1 MNRHTRQ
8 RKVLKRRFAVVITSI
23 CILAAICTLGSMI
36 FTDAKAEADDHKT
49 VYKYYKSIEINSGDT
64 LWSIAKEYKSED
76 CTTQEY
82 ISEVKLINGLATD
95 NIQDSQHLM
104 IVYYDTEYR

>member
-8 RKVLKRRFAVVITSI
+8 RKVLKRRFAVVMTSI
-23 CILAAICTLGSMI
+23 CMLAAICVFGSMI
-36 FTDAKAEADDHKT
+36 FTDAKAETDNHET
-49 VYKYYKSIEINSGDT
+49 VYKYYKSIEIKSGDT
-64 LWSIAKEYKSED
+64 LWSIANEYKSED

-82 ISEVKLINGLATD
+82 ISEVKSLNGLATD